1 MVLSTAVPKLV
12 GLHVPNA
19 VQPLLDGGPAS
30 DVPVWAVHPGGR
42 AILDRT
48 QESLGLPDSAME
60 SSRRVLREH
69 GNMSSATVLFV
80 LRDAVDAGL
89 EDGSAVVA
97 LAFGPGLTVE
107 SARLTAVRTEA
118 SPAAEPAKSPAAEPA
133 AEPAVAPDRVPVA
146 TTGAA
151 ECSTWGAAAATWPA
165 RWCGGRRATASTSRS
180 SGSTRTNAP
189 SPRHGGRPRPA

>member
-1 MVLSTAVPKLV
+1 MAWNIGDEGFEMVLSTAVPKLV
-12 GLHVPNA
+12 GAHVPGA
-19 VQPLLDGGPAS
+19 VAPLLEHVGTPA

-48 QESLGLPDSAME
+48 QEALGLPDAAMA

-89 EDGSAVVA
+89 EDGSEVVA

-118 SPAAEPAKSPAAEPA
+118 SPAVEPQ
-133 AEPAVAPDRVPVA
+133 RVPVA

-151 ECSTWGAAAATWPA
+151 
-165 RWCGGRRATASTSRS
+165 
-180 SGSTRTNAP
+180 
-189 SPRHGGRPRPA
+189 

>member
-1 MVLSTAVPKLV
+1 
-12 GLHVPNA
+12 
-19 VQPLLDGGPAS
+19 
-30 DVPVWAVHPGGR
+30 
-42 AILDRT
+42 
-48 QESLGLPDSAME
+48 ME

-69 GNMSSATVLFV
+69 GNMSSTTVLFV

-118 SPAAEPAKSPAAEPA
+118 SPAAEPVAEPA
-133 AEPAVAPDRVPVA
+133 AESALAPARVPVA

-151 ECSTWGAAAATWPA
+151 
-165 RWCGGRRATASTSRS
+165 
-180 SGSTRTNAP
+180 
-189 SPRHGGRPRPA
+189 

>member
-1 MVLSTAVPKLV
+1 MAWNIGDEGFEMVLSTAVPKLV
-12 GLHVPNA
+12 GLHVPSA
-19 VQPLLDGGPAS
+19 VQPLLAGGPAS

-118 SPAAEPAKSPAAEPA
+118 SPAAEPAVLPAAD
-133 AEPAVAPDRVPVA
+133 PAVAAARVPVA

-151 ECSTWGAAAATWPA
+151 
-165 RWCGGRRATASTSRS
+165 
-180 SGSTRTNAP
+180 
-189 SPRHGGRPRPA
+189 